1 MVRLL
6 MAVDLLLV
14 LFLLV
19 QHDTGIVR
27 EASLLLL
34 GA

>member
-1 MVRLL
+1 MVHLL
-6 MAVDLLLV
+6 MAVDFLLV

-19 QHDTGIVR
+19 EHDTGIVR

-34 GA
+34 RA